1 MKVFIQVKNQGNPSS
16 SLWDLDLL
24 KINCNLIN
32 YLSISDHSTK
42 NGSTNLKKILMFIC
56 IQEISFIRLF
66 IPYIILYRIMQFN
79 WLKALASK
87 QPSNTGKLFNSFDKD
102 LYLKIQGNSS
112 STLWNISTVR
122 VMQLDWLSGPA

>member
-32 YLSISDHSTK
+32 YLSISDHSIK

-66 IPYIILYRIMQFN
+66 IPYIIFYRIMQFD
-79 WLKALASK
+79 WLKVLASK

-102 LYLKIQGNSS
+102 LYQTQGNSS
-112 STLWNISTVR
+112 SPLWHISTVR